1 MVFVLVATVSV
12 IIAGSAVIGV
22 AFSLFGRWL

>member
-12 IIAGSAVIGV
+12 IVAGLAVIGV
-22 AFSLFGRWL
+22 AFSLFGRWQ

>member
-1 MVFVLVATVSV
+1 MPFMLVATFFAAVV
-12 IIAGSAVIGV
+12 AAAVIGV